1 MIECATDQNLTPPI
15 YIMANKAVVGL
26 AAVGVSAYAINEQLQ
41 DRRARKERERIQR
54 QRQDNIDSLQMR
66 IEGAQ
71 RKKKEKGGMEGFAD
85 VLHEMQFSEGVWS
98 RVEDI
103 LYDLILK
110 VGEDG
115 KPLRNSNRAFL
126 NLPLMSTEYGKEDI
140 MLATALAL
148 GDEKLVTRIVELYD
162 KHQLGIGLNKFTPE
176 SINGITRTLES
187 IDKPDISN
195 ECLKLFVSLAVYE
208 PDFVSGTP
216 KLAFSKYG
224 DEF

>member
-1 MIECATDQNLTPPI
+1 
-15 YIMANKAVVGL
+15 
-26 AAVGVSAYAINEQLQ
+26 
-41 DRRARKERERIQR
+41 
-54 QRQDNIDSLQMR
+54 
-66 IEGAQ
+66 
-71 RKKKEKGGMEGFAD
+71 MEGFPD

-176 SINGITRTLES
+176 SIN
-187 IDKPDISN
+187 
-195 ECLKLFVSLAVYE
+195 
-208 PDFVSGTP
+208 
-216 KLAFSKYG
+216 
-224 DEF
+224 